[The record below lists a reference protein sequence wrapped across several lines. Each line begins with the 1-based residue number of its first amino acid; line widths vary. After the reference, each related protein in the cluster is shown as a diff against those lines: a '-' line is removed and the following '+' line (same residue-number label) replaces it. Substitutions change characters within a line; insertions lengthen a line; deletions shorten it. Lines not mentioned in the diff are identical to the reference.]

1 MAEPE
6 TANKSQAKKKLILN
20 AFVEACSGHQSPGL
34 WQHPD
39 DRSSEFNTL
48 KHWVELAKLLETAG
62 FHGIFIADVLGAY
75 DVYKGPRNV
84 GPAAGS
90 GAQFPVNDP
99 LGPVS
104 AMAAAT
110 ESIGFGLTV
119 STTFEEPYHLARR
132 LSTLD
137 HLTGGRVGWNR
148 YAKADEYMD
157 VVYKL
162 WQVHRRLQSSWRDDA
177 VKLDRQSGVYTD
189 PELVRTIDHVGK
201 FYNVPGPHICQ
212 PSPQRTPVILQA
224 GTSSA
229 GKAFAAKHAEAVFV
243 STLAPGIVAQNIADI
258 RAKARELGRDPQAI
272 KFLAMVTPVLGATE
286 EEAQGKYNEYLSYGS
301 KEGALA
307 LFGGY
312 TGIDLSQFDDD
323 EELQYVESNAIRTS
337 VETWAK
343 YVAHVPKWT
352 KGAIVDEMKIGG
364 LGATIVGT
372 PEHVADEL
380 ERWIREADV
389 DGFNFAYALMPRTF
403 EEIIEFLL
411 PVLRNR
417 GLFWEG
423 YEVPGGT
430 YRENLWAKKGA
441 ARPPS
446 NHPAAKYHWK
456 KPEWS

>member
-6 TANKSQAKKKLILN
+6 TAKKSQTRKKLILN
-20 AFVEACSGHQSPGL
+20 AFVEACSGHLSPGL

-39 DRSSEFNTL
+39 DHSSEFNTL
-48 KHWVELAKLLETAG
+48 QHWVKLAKLLEKAD

-84 GPAAGS
+84 EPAASS

-99 LGPVS
+99 FGPVS

-119 STTFEEPYHLARR
+119 STTFEEPYYLARR

-137 HLTGGRVGWNR
+137 HLTGGRVGWNVVTGYLESAARNLGLDRLPDYDQR

-157 VVYKL
+157 
-162 WQVHRRLQSSWRDDA
+162 
-177 VKLDRQSGVYTD
+177 LDRQSGVYTD
-189 PELVRTIDHVGK
+189 PELIRTIDHVGK
-201 FYNVPGPHICQ
+201 FYNVPGPHTCQ

-229 GKAFAAKHAEAVFV
+229 GKAFSAKHAEAVFV
-243 STLAPGIVAQNIADI
+243 STLAPAIVAQNIADI
-258 RAKARELGRDPQAI
+258 RAKARELGRDPQGI
-272 KFLAMVTPVLGATE
+272 KFLAMVTPVLGTTE
-286 EEAQGKYNEYLSYGS
+286 EEAQAKYNEYMSYGS

-323 EELQYVESNAIRTS
+323 QELQYVESNAIRTS

-343 YVAHVPKWT
+343 YVAHVPRWT
-352 KGAIVDEMKIGG
+352 KGAIADEMKTGG
-364 LGATIVGT
+364 LGVTIVGT

-380 ERWIREADV
+380 ERWVREADV

-403 EEIIEFLL
+403 EKIIDFLL

-430 YRENLWAKKGA
+430 YRENIWARKGA
-441 ARPPS
+441 ARPPYDHS
-446 NHPAAKYHWK
+446 AAKYHWK
-456 KPEWS
+456 KAE